1 MKSDN
6 YNKIAHDHGYK
17 KMNSYELLDAYL
29 DKHLDQQMLDIAED
43 GEKID
48 DIENFSGL
56 YYEFILIN
64 DIVGE

>member
-29 DKHLDQQMLDIAED
+29 DK
-43 GEKID
+43 
-48 DIENFSGL
+48 
-56 YYEFILIN
+56 LIRARGSSN
-64 DIVGE
+64 A